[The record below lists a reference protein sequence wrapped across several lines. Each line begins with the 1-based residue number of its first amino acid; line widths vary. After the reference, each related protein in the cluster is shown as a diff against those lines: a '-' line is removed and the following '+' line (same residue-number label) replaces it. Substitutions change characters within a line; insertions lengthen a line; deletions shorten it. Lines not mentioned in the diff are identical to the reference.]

1 MLVDG
6 VVLSLPGRP
15 AQVVCDAEKV
25 VYPARERG
33 SLSPTSPGVRGYVL
47 ALVVSLLTLAVEIGV
62 VDALEQGTAH
72 DFVDVVIVVV
82 LFGAVPA
89 AAIGSI
95 GAFVVH
101 FVTRGASSQWPAVV
115 LASAVGLVAGLI
127 VWRGDFGVA
136 FLLGVAAAVGRLVV
150 APCARRRTA

>member
-1 MLVDG
+1 M
-6 VVLSLPGRP
+6 
-15 AQVVCDAEKV
+15 
-25 VYPARERG
+25 
-33 SLSPTSPGVRGYVL
+33 

-95 GAFVVH
+95 GALVVH
-101 FVTRGASSQWPAVV
+101 FVTRGASSQWPAVM
-115 LASAVGLVAGLI
+115 LAAVVGLVVGLI
-127 VWRGDFGVA
+127 VWRGDVGVA
-136 FLLGVAAAVGRLVV
+136 ALLGVAAAVGRLAVV
-150 APCARRRTA
+150 PYARRRTA

>member
-1 MLVDG
+1 
-6 VVLSLPGRP
+6 VVH
-15 AQVVCDAEKV
+15 
-25 VYPARERG
+25 PAREQG
-33 SLSPTSPGVRGYVL
+33 SLSPTSPGVRGYAL
-47 ALVVSLLTLAVEIGV
+47 ALIVSLLTLAVEIAV

-101 FVTRGASSQWPAVV
+101 FVTRGASSQWPAVM

-136 FLLGVAAAVGRLVV
+136 VLLGVAAAVGRLAVV
-150 APCARRRTA
+150 PCARHRAT